1 MAERG
6 ISVDR
11 STILRWVRY
20 ALEFEKKW
28 HRYARLI
35 GPSWRVDETYLKVGG
50 TWTYLYRGVDKSGK
64 STVSHLSRNRTVG
77 AAKTYLRKATRAHT
91 RRPHTVTLDGYAASH
106 RAVREF
112 SEHPPGRPITI
123 RSSKYLNNL
132 IEQGEQDDR
141 AIKSRIGPM
150 LGFKDF
156 VSAQITLAGV
166 ELVHRIRQEQF
177 ALRKLGVAKKT
188 APDIWNAVLAA

>member
-1 MAERG
+1 L
-6 ISVDR
+6 SD
-11 STILRWVRY
+11 S
-20 ALEFEKKW
+20 
-28 HRYARLI
+28 
-35 GPSWRVDETYLKVGG
+35 
-50 TWTYLYRGVDKSGK
+50 SGEPT
-64 STVSHLSRNRTVG
+64 SIASL
-77 AAKTYLRKATRAHT
+77 TRQNF
-91 RRPHTVTLDGYAASH
+91 
-106 RAVREF
+106 REF

-132 IEQGEQDDR
+132 IEQDHR

-166 ELVHRIRQEQF
+166 ELVHRIRQGQF

-188 APDIWNAVLAA
+188 APEIWNASARRLRRKAFKIHLGLHISTLHQSRYEDVYVFA